1 MERSADADS
10 VYVRYF
16 LLSQEADE
24 QPVGIHLETESDVL
38 HHRCLPRRDFGIY
51 GGSMGSDVFRLF
63 CGRAFHAWGVRVP
76 PLPGGVGFLLIK
88 KEFAEGFVWDRFM
101 PNKKKKK
108 KRRKN
113 LFKGYELDQT
123 RFENDEDRDFA
134 VKVENV
140 SMKFSMGLKQG
151 RSSIKDVVIMGLLP
165 TMWKKR
171 QQEKDKDAFW
181 ALTDINLE
189 LKKGDRLGILGLNG
203 AGKSTLLKTIAGVYR
218 PTTGRVRKKGV
229 LAPLL
234 ELGAGFELQYTA
246 RENIFLYGAVLG
258 YRREFIEEK
267 FDEIIEFSGLQKFVD
282 VPIQNYSSGMRT
294 RLGFAI
300 CTAVKP
306 DILIL
311 DEVFSVGDA
320 KFRRKSEQR
329 IIEMFDTNVTVLFV
343 SHNLGQVM
351 RICNKAIILDH
362 GKLIA
367 EGNIDEVAP
376 IYEQMTG
383 EIRQIRQA
391 AKAGADVGSLETTPT
406 GGPLSKEQMD
416 AILEK
421 YRDFD

>member
-1 MERSADADS
+1 
-10 VYVRYF
+10 
-16 LLSQEADE
+16 
-24 QPVGIHLETESDVL
+24 
-38 HHRCLPRRDFGIY
+38 
-51 GGSMGSDVFRLF
+51 
-63 CGRAFHAWGVRVP
+63 
-76 PLPGGVGFLLIK
+76 
-88 KEFAEGFVWDRFM
+88 M

-108 KRRKN
+108 KQRKN
-113 LFKGYELDQT
+113 LFRGYQIDTSKYEGKLD
-123 RFENDEDRDFA
+123 RES
-134 VKVENV
+134 VIKVENV

-171 QQEKDKDAFW
+171 QEEKEKDVFW
-181 ALTDINLE
+181 ALSDINLE

-203 AGKSTLLKTIAGVYR
+203 AGKSTLLKAIAGVYR
-218 PTTGRVRKKGV
+218 PTSGRILKRGT

-246 RENIFLYGAVLG
+246 RENIYLYGAVLG
-258 YRREFIEEK
+258 YRREFIEKK
-267 FDEIIEFSGLQKFVD
+267 FDEIIEFAGLEKFVD

-300 CTAVKP
+300 CTAVQP

-329 IIEMFDTNVTVLFV
+329 IIDMFSTNVTVLFV

-367 EGNIDEVAP
+367 EGDIAEVAP

-391 AKAGADVGSLETTPT
+391 AKKGESIEGIPKKD
-406 GGPLSKEQMD
+406 GPLSKEEMD
-416 AILEK
+416 AILER